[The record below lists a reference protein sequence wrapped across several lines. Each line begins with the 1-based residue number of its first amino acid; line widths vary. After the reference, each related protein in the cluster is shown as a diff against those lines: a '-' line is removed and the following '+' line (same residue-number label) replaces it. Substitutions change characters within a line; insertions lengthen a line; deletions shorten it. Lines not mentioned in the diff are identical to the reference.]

1 MEGTK
6 RRGKDAQKAI
16 VKACKRY
23 IETHLDEDITNDIL
37 AENMIFL
44 PGPCGGISRISA
56 IIPYLNTS
64 ACVRFIWRLVG
75 CGMENP

>member
-1 MEGTK
+1 MEGKK

-37 AENMIFL
+37 AEKYDL
-44 PGPCGGISRISA
+44 PHGTPVGGS
-56 IIPYLNTS
+56 IPSL
-64 ACVRFIWRLVG
+64 
-75 CGMENP
+75 